1 VRSPLGMDQ
10 ETLIKTL
17 LERKL
22 ATRAQI
28 DECVREADEIRRG
41 GAANIPLEE
50 VLIAHEFVDRAKIEA
65 ITGGASTSAP
75 ERAMPAE
82 APLAPLEDDRT
93 IAYPPAEE
101 KTRRAPV
108 EDLSEQATSITP
120 SEPGP
125 STEEIPPVVRAA
137 MQEPMNLFGKY
148 VRLHQVGRGSLGSV
162 WKCWD
167 TEARRYVAIKMLRE
181 TRKSPEIEGL
191 LTEARRTSRLH
202 HPNIARV
209 LEAGTRGTGQFESQH
224 FIVLEFVE
232 GATLEGARTKGMTPK
247 RGAEIARD
255 VSRAVDAAHAEG
267 ILHRDLKPRNVL
279 LSEEGEVK
287 VVDFGLARLVDLDP
301 MAAAELSRT
310 GRIIGTPAYMPPEQA
325 VGRTHDFSAR
335 SDVYSIGATLY
346 FLLTGRPPFEGKSH
360 FEVCFKVVR
369 EELPPPSSVNPA
381 VPQDL
386 ERIVMRAMAK
396 DPLRRYDSARA
407 FADDLDRYLSGAPI
421 VSDDELLFT
430 RGISALN
437 AGRLEEAVHMFRDL
451 MVMEGVRGSS
461 GAVVGGRDA
470 VLRKL
475 NEGEEGLKLA
485 IERQTKNYDIRTQ
498 RGIIRFAR
506 AVISSFDRVDPRE
519 DCKNALDDF
528 GRACELRSESSA
540 ARVNRANLLLFS
552 GRFQRDKGKDI
563 TPIFKMALDDLSTAV
578 KHDDTYSAAYHNRG
592 IVHFYMGMEANKSKT
607 DPREHFYKAIDDFS
621 VAAKL
626 EPTYAYVFKDLG
638 VVKMALAKHMLA
650 NGERPRDILEQAVD
664 HLSRAIK
671 LQSRLQ
677 GAYFERGMALFALK
691 RFEEA
696 ISDWTRCIDLDPT
709 KRKLVEPYLNEARA
723 KLASRGGS

>member
-1 VRSPLGMDQ
+1 MDQ
-10 ETLIKTL
+10 ETLKKSL
-17 LERKL
+17 LDRKL
-22 ATRAQI
+22 VTRAQM
-28 DECVREADEIRRG
+28 DECLREVEEISRG
-41 GAANIPLEE
+41 GAASIPLEE
-50 VLIAHEFVDRAKIEA
+50 VLIAHEYVSREQIDAL
-65 ITGGASTSAP
+65 TGGTPTVSPEARMPAP
-75 ERAMPAE
+75 E
-82 APLAPLEDDRT
+82 APDLPDDRT
-93 IAYPPAEE
+93 IAYPTHREPA
-101 KTRRAPV
+101 APAKKA
-108 EDLSEQATSITP
+108 LPPTP
-120 SEPGP
+120 SDAPTAISPGP
-125 STEEIPPVVRAA
+125 GSGEPPPIVRVA
-137 MQEPMNLFGKY
+137 MQDAMNLFGKY
-148 VRLHQVGRGSLGSV
+148 VRLHQVGRGSLGST

-167 TEARRYVAIKMLRE
+167 TEDRRYVAIKMLRE
-181 TRKSPEIEGL
+181 NRKSPEIEGL
-191 LTEARRTSRLH
+191 LAEARRTSKLN

-209 LEAGTRGTGQFESQH
+209 LEAGTRGQGQFEIQH
-224 FIVLEFVE
+224 YIVLEYVE
-232 GATLEGARTKGMTPK
+232 GTTLEETRKHPVTAQRA
-247 RGAEIARD
+247 AEIVRD
-255 VSRAVDAAHAEG
+255 IARAVDAAHAEG

-279 LSEEGEVK
+279 MREDGAVK
-287 VVDFGLARLVDLDP
+287 VADFGLARLVDLDP

-335 SDVYSIGATLY
+335 SDVYSVGATLY
-346 FLLTGRPPFEGKSH
+346 YLLTGRPPFEGKSH

-369 EELPPPSSVNPA
+369 EELPPPSSVNPS

-386 ERIVMRAMAK
+386 ERILTRAMAK

-407 FADDLDRYLSGAPI
+407 LADDLDRFLSGSPI

-430 RGISALN
+430 RGIAALH

-451 MVMEGVRGSS
+451 MVMENVRGSS

-470 VLRKL
+470 VLKKL
-475 NEGEEGLKLA
+475 NEGEEGLRLA

-528 GRACELRSESSA
+528 GRACELRGESSA

-563 TPIFKMALDDLSTAV
+563 TPIFKMALDDLSAAV
-578 KHDDTYSAAYHNRG
+578 KYDESHSAAFHNRG
-592 IVHFYMGMEANKSKT
+592 IVHFYMGMEAAKAKGT
-607 DPREHFYKAIDDFS
+607 PREHFFKAIDDFT
-621 VAAKL
+621 VAAQL

-650 NGERPRDILEQAVD
+650 NGERPRDILEQSVD

-691 RFEEA
+691 RFEES

-723 KLASRGGS
+723 KLAARGGAS

>member
-1 VRSPLGMDQ
+1 MDQ
-10 ETLIKTL
+10 DKLIKSL
-17 LERKL
+17 LERRL

-28 DECVREADEIRRG
+28 DECVREAEEIRRG

-50 VLIAHEFVDRAKIEA
+50 VLIAHDYVGREQIDA
-65 ITGGASTSAP
+65 ITGGSPTEGAVGAAP
-75 ERAMPAE
+75 P
-82 APLAPLEDDRT
+82 PVQLAPLDDDRT
-93 IAYPPAEE
+93 IAYPAPDERPAPSLPE
-101 KTRRAPV
+101 PV
-108 EDLSEQATSITP
+108 DISEQRTAIAKP
-120 SEPGP
+120 PAHDD
-125 STEEIPPVVRAA
+125 IPPVVRVS
-137 MQEPMNLFGKY
+137 MQEPMNHFGKY
-148 VRLHQVGRGSLGSV
+148 IRIQQVGRGSLGSV

-167 TEARRYVAIKMLRE
+167 SESRRYVALKMLRE
-181 TRKSPEIEGL
+181 NRKSPEIESL
-191 LTEARRTSRLH
+191 LGEARRTSKLN

-209 LEAGTRGTGQFESQH
+209 LEAGTRGSGQFEIQH
-224 FIVLEFVE
+224 YIALEYVE
-232 GATLEGARTKGMTPK
+232 GSTLEEARIKGMPI
-247 RGAEIARD
+247 RRAAEIARD
-255 VSRAVDAAHAEG
+255 MARAVDAAHAEG

-279 LSEEGEVK
+279 LAEDGHVK
-287 VVDFGLARLVDLDP
+287 VADFGLARLVDLDP

-335 SDVYSIGATLY
+335 SDVYSVGATLY

-369 EELPPPSSVNPA
+369 EELPPPTSVNREVPA
-381 VPQDL
+381 DL
-386 ERIVMRAMAK
+386 ERILMRAMAK

-407 FADDLDRYLSGAPI
+407 LADDLDRYLTGAPI

-430 RGISALN
+430 RGIAALN
-437 AGRLEEAVHMFRDL
+437 GGRLEEAVHMFRDL
-451 MVMEGVRGSS
+451 MVMENVRGSG

-475 NEGEEGLKLA
+475 GEGEEGLRLA

-528 GRACELRSESSA
+528 GRACELRGESSA

-563 TPIFKMALDDLSTAV
+563 TPIFKMALDDLSAAV
-578 KHDDTYSAAYHNRG
+578 RYDETHSAAFHNRG
-592 IVHFYMGMEANKSKT
+592 IVHFYMGMEAGKAKA
-607 DPREHFYKAIDDFS
+607 DPREHFFKAIDDFT
-621 VAAKL
+621 VAAQL

-650 NGERPRDILEQAVD
+650 NGERPRDILEQAVE
-664 HLSRAIK
+664 HLTRAIK

-691 RFEEA
+691 RFAEA

-723 KLASRGGS
+723 KLAARGGS